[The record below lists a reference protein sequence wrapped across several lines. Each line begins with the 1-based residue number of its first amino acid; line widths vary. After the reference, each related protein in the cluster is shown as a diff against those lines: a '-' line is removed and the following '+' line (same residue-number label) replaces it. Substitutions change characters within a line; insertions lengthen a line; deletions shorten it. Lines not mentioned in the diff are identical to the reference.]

1 MIWSKEALMNVEAIL
16 KNKGRDVATIAS
28 DATIN
33 DAVLLLRRKRIGALV
48 IGASGGGVEG
58 ILSERDIVR
67 ALADYGARVFD
78 LPVSALMTRR
88 VITCAPEDSVSS
100 LMAEMTTRRIRHL
113 PVVEN
118 GALIGIV
125 SIGDVVKYHID
136 EVEHEA
142 SALRQF
148 IASA

>member
-1 MIWSKEALMNVEAIL
+1 MNVEAIL
-16 KNKGRDVATIAS
+16 KTKGRDVVTIAPE
-28 DATIN
+28 ATIN

-48 IGASGGGVEG
+48 IGGATGPEG

-67 ALADYGARVFD
+67 ALADYGARIFD

-88 VITCAPEDSVSS
+88 VITCTPKDSVSG
-100 LMAEMTTRRIRHL
+100 LMAEMTARRIRHL
-113 PVVEN
+113 PVVED

-125 SIGDVVKYHID
+125 SIGDVVKHHLD

-142 SALRQF
+142 NALRQF

>member
-1 MIWSKEALMNVEAIL
+1 MNVDSIL
-16 KNKGRDVATIAS
+16 KSKGRDVVTIAA

-48 IGASGGGVEG
+48 IGPNGGGVEG

-67 ALADYGARVFD
+67 ALAEYGARVFD
-78 LPVSALMTRR
+78 LPVSALMTRN
-88 VITCAPEDSVSS
+88 VITCAPEDGVSGV
-100 LMAEMTTRRIRHL
+100 MAEMTARRIRHL
-113 PVVEN
+113 PVVEG

-125 SIGDVVKYHID
+125 SIGDVVKSHID

>member
-1 MIWSKEALMNVEAIL
+1 MNVDSIL
-16 KNKGRDVATIAS
+16 KSKGRDVVTIAA

-48 IGASGGGVEG
+48 ISPNGGKVEG
-58 ILSERDIVR
+58 ILSERDIIR
-67 ALADYGARVFD
+67 ALGEYGARVFD
-78 LPVSALMTRR
+78 LPVSALMTRN
-88 VITCAPEDSVSS
+88 VITCTPADSVSG
-100 LMAEMTTRRIRHL
+100 LMAEMTARRIRHL

-125 SIGDVVKYHID
+125 SIGDVVKCHID

-148 IASA
+148 ITSA

>member
-1 MIWSKEALMNVEAIL
+1 MNVDSIL
-16 KNKGRDVATIAS
+16 KSKGRDVVTIAA

-48 IGASGGGVEG
+48 IDGKDGGIEG

-78 LPVSALMTRR
+78 LPVSALMTRN
-88 VITCAPEDSVSS
+88 VVTCAPEDSVSGV
-100 LMAEMTTRRIRHL
+100 MAEMTARRIRHL

-118 GALIGIV
+118 GVLIGIV
-125 SIGDVVKYHID
+125 SIGDVVKCHID

-142 SALRQF
+142 TALRQF
-148 IASA
+148 IASARVSS

>member
-1 MIWSKEALMNVEAIL
+1 MNVEAIL
-16 KNKGRDVATIAS
+16 KAKGRDVVTIAPE
-28 DATIN
+28 ATIN

-48 IGASGGGVEG
+48 IGGAAGPEG

-67 ALADYGARVFD
+67 ALADYGARIFD

-88 VITCAPEDSVSS
+88 VITCTPKDSVSG
-100 LMAEMTTRRIRHL
+100 LMAEMTARRIRHL
-113 PVVEN
+113 PVVED

-125 SIGDVVKYHID
+125 SIGDVVKHHLD

-142 SALRQF
+142 NALRQF

>member
-1 MIWSKEALMNVEAIL
+1 MNVDSIL
-16 KNKGRDVATIAS
+16 KNKGRDVVTIAA

-48 IGASGGGVEG
+48 IGPNGGGVEG

-67 ALADYGARVFD
+67 ALAEYGARVFD
-78 LPVSALMTRR
+78 LPVSALMTRN
-88 VITCAPEDSVSS
+88 VITCAPEDGVSGV
-100 LMAEMTTRRIRHL
+100 MAEMTARRIRHL
-113 PVVEN
+113 PVVEG

-125 SIGDVVKYHID
+125 SIGDVVKSHID

>member
-1 MIWSKEALMNVEAIL
+1 MNVDSIL
-16 KNKGRDVATIAS
+16 KSKGRDVVTVAS

-48 IGASGGGVEG
+48 IGANGGGVEG

-88 VITCAPEDSVSS
+88 VITCAPEDSVSG
-100 LMAEMTTRRIRHL
+100 LMAEMTARRIRHL
-113 PVVEN
+113 PVVAD
-118 GALIGIV
+118 GVLVGIV
-125 SIGDVVKYHID
+125 SIGDVVKHHVD
-136 EVEHEA
+136 AVEHEA
-142 SALRQF
+142 SALREF

>member
-1 MIWSKEALMNVEAIL
+1 MNVDSIL
-16 KNKGRDVATIAS
+16 KSKGRDVVTIAS

-33 DAVLLLRRKRIGALV
+33 DAVLMLRRKRIGALV
-48 IGASGGGVEG
+48 ICPQGGAVEG

-88 VITCAPEDSVSS
+88 IVACSPGDSVAD
-100 LMAEMTTRRIRHL
+100 LMAKMTELRIRHL
-113 PVVEN
+113 PVVED
-118 GALIGIV
+118 GALAGIV
-125 SIGDVVKYHID
+125 SIGDVVKSHID

-148 IASA
+148 IVSA

>member
-1 MIWSKEALMNVEAIL
+1 MNVEAIL
-16 KNKGRDVATIAS
+16 KNKGRDVVTIAPE
-28 DATIN
+28 ATIN

-48 IGASGGGVEG
+48 IGGATGPEG

-67 ALADYGARVFD
+67 ALADYGARIFD

-88 VITCAPEDSVSS
+88 VITCTPKDSVAG
-100 LMAEMTTRRIRHL
+100 LMAEMTERRIRHL
-113 PVVEN
+113 PVVED
-118 GALIGIV
+118 GVLIGIV
-125 SIGDVVKYHID
+125 SIGDVVKHHLG

-142 SALRQF
+142 NALRQF

>member
-1 MIWSKEALMNVEAIL
+1 MNVDSIL
-16 KNKGRDVATIAS
+16 KNKGRDVVTVAA

-48 IGASGGGVEG
+48 IARAGGGAEG

-67 ALADYGARVFD
+67 ALAEYGARVFD
-78 LPVSALMTRR
+78 LPVSALMTRN
-88 VITCAPEDSVSS
+88 VITCAPEDSVSG
-100 LMAEMTTRRIRHL
+100 LMAEMTARRIRHL

-118 GALIGIV
+118 GGLIGIV
-125 SIGDVVKYHID
+125 SIGDVVKCHID

-142 SALRQF
+142 NALRQF

>member
-1 MIWSKEALMNVEAIL
+1 MNVNSIL
-16 KNKGRDVATIAS
+16 KNKGRDVVTIAA

-33 DAVLLLRRKRIGALV
+33 DAVLLLRSKRIGALV
-48 IGASGGGVEG
+48 IDRAGGEVEG

-67 ALADYGARVFD
+67 ALAEYNTRVFD

-88 VITCAPEDSVSS
+88 VVTCAPEDSVSGV
-100 LMAEMTTRRIRHL
+100 MAEMTARRIRHL
-113 PVVEN
+113 PVVKD
-118 GALIGIV
+118 GALVGIV
-125 SIGDVVKYHID
+125 SIGDVVKSHID

-142 SALRQF
+142 RSLRQF